1 MKLLTDGRM
10 NDAIDILLAN
20 KTKIKNEYN
29 RTLLLEDR
37 LQVNGMHIF
46 NILPH

>member
-1 MKLLTDGRM
+1 MKQLTDGRM

-20 KTKIKNEYN
+20 NTKIKNEYS
-29 RTLLLEDR
+29 RTLPLEDR
-37 LQVNGMHIF
+37 LHVNGMPIF